1 MYYIAICDDEE
12 STCFEMES
20 MILEYTKARGIQVGV
35 MIWYSGEGLQ
45 KYLREEHK
53 VDLVFLD
60 IELIE
65 RNGVEIGSFIRN
77 ELNDEKTNIVYISSK
92 RHYAMSLFRT
102 RPFDFLIKP
111 ITQKQVDEVLERIF
125 KFMNRERQ
133 FFSYQFGQ
141 SHYKVA
147 LDDIIYFQSE
157 GKKIRII
164 LMKEEKEFYGKLK
177 GISTQ
182 LHDDFLFIHQSYLIN
197 RRYVKKY
204 TYELVEMTNGDI
216 LTISKAKRKE
226 TRQQI
231 LLKYKEKE
239 TW

>member
-1 MYYIAICDDEE
+1 MYYIAICDDED
-12 STCFEMES
+12 STCSEMES
-20 MILEYTKARGIQVGV
+20 MILEYTKARSIQVDI

-45 KYLREEHK
+45 KYLRDEHK
-53 VDLVFLD
+53 VDLIFLD

-65 RNGVEIGSFIRN
+65 RNGVEVGNFIRN

-92 RHYAMSLFRT
+92 KHYAMSLFRT

-125 KFMNRERQ
+125 KLMNKERQ
-133 FFSYQFGQ
+133 FFCYQFGQ
-141 SHYKVA
+141 SHFKVA

-164 LMKEEKEFYGKLK
+164 LMKEEREFYGKLNE
-177 GISTQ
+177 IAMQ
-182 LHDDFLFIHQSYLIN
+182 LHDEFLFIHQSYLIN
-197 RRYVKKY
+197 QKYVKKY
-204 TYELVEMTNGDI
+204 TYELIEMINGDM

-231 LLKYKEKE
+231 LLKQKEKE